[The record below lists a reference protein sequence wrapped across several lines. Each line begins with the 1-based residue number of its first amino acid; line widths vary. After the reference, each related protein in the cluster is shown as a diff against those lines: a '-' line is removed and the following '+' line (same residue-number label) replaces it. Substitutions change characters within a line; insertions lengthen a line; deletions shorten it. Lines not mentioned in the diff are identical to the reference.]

1 MRATALLLSL
11 ALAASGTA
19 FAAEPATAPSQYD
32 KAGFITAVE
41 DGRLWVFEAGSKDH
55 EDFVKHGEPV
65 KQFSKVGA
73 GPDGMTVKGP
83 SIEVID
89 AYLAK

>member
-1 MRATALLLSL
+1 MRATALLLSF
-11 ALAASGTA
+11 ALATSGAA
-19 FAAEPATAPSQYD
+19 FAGEATKASPEHD
-32 KAGFITAVE
+32 KAGFVTAVE

-55 EDFVKHGEPV
+55 EEFLKNGEPV
-65 KQFSKVGA
+65 RQFAKVGA
-73 GPDGMTVKGP
+73 GPNGMTVKGP